1 MTYEEKAKLA
11 MRINKRMRDIINKTG
26 LNSAEFDYFEN
37 RIQTGTLKT
46 ATAYNRKQVGEDEE
60 GEPIYEDES
69 YYLLSRSKADI
80 ESYSEEDLLRLEQ
93 STRTWSQVKKEVTD
107 AMARQQA
114 DDGEELKAPTLSEI
128 NEFLSMRKL
137 LRDWF
142 EESSDLVYQLL
153 EITNWEDIGSHTD
166 QEIYDQLKKIR
177 EAGEK
182 TYNET
187 ERDAIRSE
195 YRDRRKKMEDRM
207 ALGR

>member
-11 MRINKRMRDIINKTG
+11 MKINKRMRDIINKTG

-37 RIQTGTLKT
+37 RIQTGTLKS
-46 ATAYNRKQVGEDEE
+46 ATAYTAD
-60 GEPIYEDES
+60 DES

-80 ESYSEEDLLRLEQ
+80 ESYSDEDLLRLEQ

-114 DDGEELKAPTLSEI
+114 ENGEELKAPTLSEI

-166 QEIYDQLKKIR
+166 QEIFDQLKKIR
-177 EAGEK
+177 ETEQK
-182 TYNET
+182 TYDEDS
-187 ERDAIRSE
+187 RDKIRSE
-195 YRDRRKKMEDRM
+195 YRARRERLQARL
-207 ALGR
+207 ALQK

>member
-11 MRINKRMRDIINKTG
+11 MKINKRMRDIINKTG

-46 ATAYNRKQVGEDEE
+46 ATAYNRKQVGEDED

-114 DDGEELKAPTLSEI
+114 DDGKELKAPTLSEI

-137 LRDWF
+137 LREWF

-166 QEIYDQLKKIR
+166 QEIIDQLKKIS
-177 EAGEK
+177 ETEQK
-182 TYNET
+182 TYDE
-187 ERDAIRSE
+187 ESRDKIRSE
-195 YRDRRKKMEDRM
+195 YQARRERLQARL
-207 ALGR
+207 ALQK

>member
-11 MRINKRMRDIINKTG
+11 MKINKRMRDIINKTG
-26 LNSAEFDYFEN
+26 LASAEFSYFEN
-37 RIQTGTLKT
+37 RITTGTLKT
-46 ATAYNRKQVGEDEE
+46 AAAYTENDEA
-60 GEPIYEDES
+60 YQ
-69 YYLLSRSKADI
+69 LLSRSKKDI
-80 ESYSEEDLLRLEQ
+80 ESYSDEDLLRLEQ

-114 DDGEELKAPTLSEI
+114 DNGEELKAPTLSEI
-128 NEFLSMRKL
+128 NDFLSMRKL

-177 EAGEK
+177 ESEQK
-182 TYNET
+182 SYNEV
-187 ERDAIRSE
+187 EKDKIRSE
-195 YRDRRKKMEDRM
+195 YRARRERWQARL
-207 ALGR
+207 ALQK

>member
-11 MRINKRMRDIINKTG
+11 MKINKRMRDIINKTG

-46 ATAYNRKQVGEDEE
+46 STAYTA
-60 GEPIYEDES
+60 EDES

-80 ESYSEEDLLRLEQ
+80 ESYSDEDLLRLEQ

-114 DDGEELKAPTLSEI
+114 ENGEELKAPTLSEI

-166 QEIYDQLKKIR
+166 QEIFDQLKKIM
-177 EAGEK
+177 ETEQK
-182 TYNET
+182 TYDEDS
-187 ERDAIRSE
+187 RDKIRSE
-195 YRDRRKKMEDRM
+195 YRARRERLQARL
-207 ALGR
+207 ALQK

>member
-11 MRINKRMRDIINKTG
+11 MKINKRMRDIINKTG

-46 ATAYNRKQVGEDEE
+46 AAAYTAD
-60 GEPIYEDES
+60 DES

-80 ESYSEEDLLRLEQ
+80 ESYSDEDLLRLEQ

-114 DDGEELKAPTLSEI
+114 DEGKELKAPTLGEI

-153 EITNWEDIGSHTD
+153 EITNWEDIGSYTD
-166 QEIYDQLKKIR
+166 QEIFDQLKKIR
-177 EAGEK
+177 ETDQK
-182 TYNET
+182 TYNE
-187 ERDAIRSE
+187 ENRDKIRSE
-195 YRDRRKKMEDRM
+195 YRARRERWQARLTLQK
-207 ALGR
+207 